1 MTATVVITAVFPAT
15 DPNKA
20 THVLD
25 FSATD
30 DPRTGQISA
39 DIDVTL
45 SQTQMAQA
53 IKQAVADYI
62 NAQRGATVIQAGDVR
77 IP

>member
-1 MTATVVITAVFPAT
+1 MTATVVITAVFPAA

-30 DPRTGQISA
+30 DPRTGQINA

-53 IKQAVADYI
+53 VKQAVADYI
-62 NAQRGATVIQAGDVR
+62 NAQRGSTVIQSGDVR